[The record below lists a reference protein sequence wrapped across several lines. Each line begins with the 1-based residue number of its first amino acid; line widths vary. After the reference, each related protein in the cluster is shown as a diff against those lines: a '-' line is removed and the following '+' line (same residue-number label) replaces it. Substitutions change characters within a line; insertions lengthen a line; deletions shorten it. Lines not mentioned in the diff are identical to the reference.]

1 VDDVCGLEGACW
13 LLIVLF
19 CLVLSRFV
27 LAGLIVDVFG
37 GLGWVTTS
45 LGGGFAKVWEKVIS

>member
-1 VDDVCGLEGACW
+1 
-13 LLIVLF
+13 
-19 CLVLSRFV
+19 V

-37 GLGWVTTS
+37 GWVITS